1 MPKLAFLTPLFSEQ
15 AYGGA
20 ERHAREF
27 AELLA
32 EDFEIDVI
40 TTTARDYRT
49 WKNEYTSGV
58 SLEKK
63 LKVYRFPVKQRR
75 NLFFSLI
82 NRKAIQKR
90 NLLTDSEFEF
100 WLKAQGPYVP
110 EFVEFVKQNHQNY
123 DLFFC
128 FTYLYYPIVKSIPY
142 IKEKAICVLTLH
154 DEPVAYFPQFR
165 KIYTNEIFYCFNVP
179 EEKEVY
185 KKIFGYFPKNYKIV
199 GMNLAP
205 LEKIPSPYLHG
216 SPYVLYIGRID
227 KGKGV
232 GELIEYFLE
241 WKNISE
247 NNWDLIFIGSGS
259 LSISSPYIKHL
270 GFVTEEK
277 KRELIQGSRLLI
289 NPSLFESF
297 SIAIMEAWLQSKAVL
312 VNGNSEVLKN
322 HCIRSNAGLFYFDK
336 ESFLACL
343 EFLYKNPNLLDEMGR
358 NGKEYV
364 EKNYSPLLVKK
375 KLLNII
381 QEKLTTSN
389 SHRS

>member
-1 MPKLAFLTPLFSEQ
+1 MPRLAFLTPLFSSQ

-20 ERHAREF
+20 ERHAQEF
-27 AELLA
+27 AELLS
-32 EDFEIDVI
+32 ENFEIDVI

-58 SLEKK
+58 SFEKK
-63 LKVYRFPVKQRR
+63 LKVYRFPVKKKRS
-75 NLFFSLI
+75 LFFSFI
-82 NRKAIQKR
+82 NRRAIEKQN
-90 NLLTDSEFEF
+90 NLKDLEFET

-110 EFVEFVKQNHQNY
+110 ELVEFVKNNSQNY

-154 DEPVAYFPQFR
+154 DEAVAYFPQFK
-165 KIYTNEIFYCFNVP
+165 KIYTDEIFYCFNVP
-179 EEKEVY
+179 EEKGIY

-199 GMNLAP
+199 GMNLSP
-205 LEKIPSPYLHG
+205 LEKIYNPYLH
-216 SPYVLYIGRID
+216 SEPYILYIGRID

-232 GELIEYFLE
+232 EKLIEYFLE

-247 NNWDLIFIGSGS
+247 TNWDLIFIGNGS
-259 LSISSPYIKHL
+259 LAISNSSIKHL
-270 GFVTEEK
+270 GFVSEEK
-277 KRELIQGSRLLI
+277 KRELIAGSQLVV

-297 SIAIMEAWLQSKAVL
+297 SIAIMEAWLQSKPVL

-343 EFLYKNPNLLDEMGR
+343 EFFYKNPNLLDEMGK

-364 EKNYSPLLVKK
+364 EKNYSPSIVKK

-381 QEKLTTSN
+381 QEKLTISN
-389 SHRS
+389 SHQS